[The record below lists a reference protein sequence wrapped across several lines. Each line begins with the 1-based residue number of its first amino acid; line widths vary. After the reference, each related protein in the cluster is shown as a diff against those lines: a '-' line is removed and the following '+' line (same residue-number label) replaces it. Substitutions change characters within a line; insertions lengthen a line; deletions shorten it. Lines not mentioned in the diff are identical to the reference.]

1 MVNIYK
7 GIFGKVYKLYR
18 YLKNKLF
25 LSFKEKHF
33 GKMKYIY
40 ERNGSDKLMIV
51 FSGFGPVPK
60 YNYMRTLSKSKID
73 KLFLL
78 DNFGYQG
85 SYYWYENGGDEP
97 KRLVIGLIERIRGGY
112 KTIYTAGSSK
122 GGTCALYF
130 GLMFNVEEIFCSS
143 CQYHV
148 GDYLNKECYKKIM
161 EGMMGTNF
169 KREDVDVL
177 NSELPNMIKSNAH
190 SSTLINLYYSQKDHT
205 YQEHI
210 VDLIK
215 DLKSTDIHFT
225 TTVDDYVK
233 HTDNG
238 YYFSDHLKKR
248 FCQ

>member
-1 MVNIYK
+1 
-7 GIFGKVYKLYR
+7 
-18 YLKNKLF
+18 
-25 LSFKEKHF
+25 
-33 GKMKYIY
+33 
-40 ERNGSDKLMIV
+40 
-51 FSGFGPVPK
+51 
-60 YNYMRTLSKSKID
+60 
-73 KLFLL
+73 
-78 DNFGYQG
+78 
-85 SYYWYENGGDEP
+85 
-97 KRLVIGLIERIRGGY
+97 
-112 KTIYTAGSSK
+112 
-122 GGTCALYF
+122 
-130 GLMFNVEEIFCSS
+130 MFNVEEIFCSS

-148 GDYLNKECYKKIM
+148 GDYLNKERYKKIM
-161 EGMMGTNF
+161 EGMMGTNY